1 MYLKKIVLT
10 GGGTAGHVTP
20 NIALLPYLRDAGF
33 EIHYIGTANGIER
46 ELIEKENISYHPIS
60 AGKLRRYFDFKNF
73 TDLFRIA
80 AGFFQALLVLTRI
93 KPDIVFS
100 KGGFVSC
107 PVVWVS
113 WLLRKPVIIHESD
126 MTPGLA
132 NKLSIPFA
140 RKIAY
145 SFPETKKHLPEAK
158 GVHCGLPVRESIF
171 SGDKEKGKRLCGFL
185 DDKPVI
191 LVICG
196 SQGSQIIN
204 KVVRES
210 LPTLLTDFNIC
221 HICGKGGI
229 TENQPG
235 YHQFEYVNEE
245 LPHLF
250 ALADIAIS
258 RSGATTL
265 FELLALAKPALLIPL
280 ATNASRGDQILNARS
295 FESQGFSKLLYQ
307 DQLSKET
314 LTRQIKL
321 VYQNRNEMISAM
333 KRSSIT
339 NGLQAVARLI
349 EEQAK

>member
-1 MYLKKIVLT
+1 MKKIILT

-20 NIALLPYLRDAGF
+20 NIALLHYLRNAGF
-33 EIHYIGTANGIER
+33 EIHYIGTAKGIER
-46 ELIEKENISYHPIS
+46 ELITKENISYHQIS
-60 AGKLRRYFDFKNF
+60 AGKLLIYFDFKNI

-80 AGFFQALLVLTRI
+80 AGFFQALLIIARI
-93 KPDIVFS
+93 KPDVVFS

-140 RKIAY
+140 KKIGY
-145 SFPETKKHLPEAK
+145 SFPETKKHLPLDKA
-158 GVHCGLPVRESIF
+158 VHSGLPVRESIF
-171 SGDKEKGKRLCGFL
+171 SGDREEGKRLCGFL

-210 LPTLLTDFNIC
+210 LPTLLDDFNIC

-229 TENQPG
+229 TENKPG
-235 YHQFEYVNEE
+235 YHQFEYVNKE

-250 ALADIAIS
+250 ALSDIAIS

-295 FESQGFSKLLYQ
+295 FECQGFSKLLYQ
-307 DQLSKET
+307 DQLGKET
-314 LTRQIKL
+314 LTQQIKA
-321 VYQNRNEMISAM
+321 VYQNREEMISAM
-333 KRSSIT
+333 KKSSIP
-339 NGLQAVARLI
+339 NGIQAVARLI
-349 EEQAK
+349 EEQSR